1 MTARVLLIAVFATCL
16 PGLVGAQVL
25 ERPQR
30 TRTPREETR
39 EETRDWHRV
48 TLTANTLG
56 SYDDNLTADQS
67 AFNDDV
73 TSLSGYTGYADTTL
87 RFDQGKGSR
96 LFDVSGR
103 AYVNAFRNVGVTPK
117 YGADALAHFTAG
129 TRNRIELFQGVRN
142 EPYYT
147 IGGFTGLRQSADFA
161 GSPDDNPLNSSSS
174 RRSWALAS
182 RADFTSQWSPRNQ
195 LGLSY
200 LYDSRDYREQLGDSR
215 AGSASMF
222 YKRNLGRLSSLK
234 LNYGY
239 ADSQLLDQTGW
250 IPLQTHA
257 ADAGLD
263 LERRFSRSRRMLVSF
278 GGGAIRAFTRE
289 RLTFQDVNVWVP
301 AAYGNMRVDWA
312 RTWGMSADY
321 RRSVSS
327 VQGISAEAF
336 ATDAAL
342 IRVGG
347 LLARRV
353 ELTLSTGYAAGR
365 VPTGVSGSYE
375 TYTSTAQM
383 RLELTNNWSAV
394 VGYDHYQYDLRGI
407 NPILRELPT
416 NVQRN
421 AVRIG
426 LTMDLPLAAPR
437 EPRATGK

>member
-1 MTARVLLIAVFATCL
+1 MTARVVLAVVFAACV
-16 PGLVGAQVL
+16 PAVADAQVL

-30 TRTPREETR
+30 TREPR
-39 EETRDWHRV
+39 EETRDWHSV

-56 SYDDNLTADQS
+56 SYDDNLTANQS

-73 TSLSGYTGYADTTL
+73 TSLSGYTGYLDTTL

-103 AYVNAFRNVGVTPK
+103 GYVNAFRNVGVTPK
-117 YGADALAHFTAG
+117 YGTDALAHFSAG
-129 TRNRIELFQGVRN
+129 TRNRIELWQGVRN

-147 IGGFTGLRQSADFA
+147 IGGFSGLRQSADFV
-161 GSPDDNPLNSSSS
+161 GSPDENPLNSSSS

-182 RADFTSQWSPRNQ
+182 RADFTSQFTPRNQ

-200 LYDSRDYREQLGDSR
+200 VYDTRDYRDQIGDSR
-215 AGSASMF
+215 AGAGSMF
-222 YKRNLGRLSSLK
+222 YRRNLGRLSSLK
-234 LNYGY
+234 FTYGY

-250 IPLQTHA
+250 TPLQTHA
-257 ADAGLD
+257 ADGGLE
-263 LERRFSRSRRMLVSF
+263 LEHRFSRSRRMLVSF

-289 RLTFQDVNVWVP
+289 RFTREDVNVWVP
-301 AAYGNMRVDWA
+301 AAYGTLRVDWA

-321 RRSVSS
+321 RRSVSA

-342 IRVGG
+342 VRVGG
-347 LLARRV
+347 LLGRRV
-353 ELTLSTGYAAGR
+353 ELTFSTGYAAGS
-365 VPTGVSGSYE
+365 VPAGVSGSYE

-383 RLELTNNWSAV
+383 RLELMNNWSAV
-394 VGYDHYQYDLRGI
+394 LGYDHYQYDLRGI
-407 NPILRELPT
+407 DPILRQLPT

-421 AVRIG
+421 AVRVG
-426 LTMDLPLAAPR
+426 LTIDLPLAAPR
-437 EPRATGK
+437 EPRTAGK

>member
-1 MTARVLLIAVFATCL
+1 MTARVVLVVVLATGVPVL
-16 PGLVGAQVL
+16 AGAQVL

-30 TRTPREETR
+30 PEPRGETR

-56 SYDDNLTADQS
+56 SYDDNLTAGQS
-67 AFNDDV
+67 AFNDEL
-73 TSLSGYTGYADTTL
+73 TSLTGYTGYADTTL

-103 AYVNAFRNVGVTPK
+103 AYVNAFRNAGVTPK
-117 YGADALAHFTAG
+117 YGADALAHFVAG

-142 EPYYT
+142 DPYYT
-147 IGGFTGLRQSADFA
+147 IGGFSGLRQSADFA

-200 LYDSRDYREQLGDSR
+200 IYDSRDYRDQLGDSR
-215 AGSASMF
+215 AGAGSFF

-234 LNYGY
+234 LSYGY
-239 ADSQLLDQTGW
+239 ADSQLLEQTGW
-250 IPLQTHA
+250 VPLQTHSA
-257 ADAGLD
+257 EGGFD
-263 LERRFSRSRRMLVSF
+263 LEHRFSRSRRMLLSF

-289 RLTFQDVNVWVP
+289 RLTREDVNLWVP

-312 RTWGMSADY
+312 RTWGISADY

-327 VQGISAEAF
+327 VQGISADAF

-342 IRVGG
+342 VRMGG
-347 LLARRV
+347 LVGRRV
-353 ELTLSTGYAAGR
+353 ELTFSTGYVAGR
-365 VPTGVSGSYE
+365 TPTAGAGSYE
-375 TYTSTAQM
+375 NYTSTAQV
-383 RLELTNNWSAV
+383 RLELTNTWSAV
-394 VGYDHYQYDLRGI
+394 VGYDHYQYDLSGI
-407 NPILRELPT
+407 DPILRQLPT
-416 NVQRN
+416 DVQRN
-421 AVRIG
+421 AVRVG

-437 EPRATGK
+437 EPRTPGK

>member
-1 MTARVLLIAVFATCL
+1 MASRVLLVVVFATCVPAL
-16 PGLVGAQVL
+16 AGAQVL

-30 TRTPREETR
+30 TPPREEKR
-39 EETRDWHRV
+39 EEARDWHRV

-56 SYDDNLTADQS
+56 SYDDNLTAGQS

-96 LFDVSGR
+96 LFDASGR

-117 YGADALAHFTAG
+117 YGADALAHFAAG
-129 TRNRIELFQGVRN
+129 TSNHLELWQGVRSD
-142 EPYYT
+142 PYYT
-147 IGGFTGLRQSADFA
+147 LGGFSGLRQSADFA
-161 GSPDDNPLNSSSS
+161 ATPDDNPLNSSSS

-182 RADFTSQWSPRNQ
+182 RADFTSKWSARNQ

-200 LYDSRDYREQLGDSR
+200 LYDSRDYRDQFGDSR
-215 AGSASMF
+215 AGTGSVF
-222 YKRNLGRLSSLK
+222 YKRNLGRLSSMK
-234 LNYGY
+234 FTYGY

-257 ADAGLD
+257 AEGGLD
-263 LERRFSRSRRMLVSF
+263 LEHRFSPSRRMVLSF

-289 RLTFQDVNVWVP
+289 LLTRQDVNVWVP

-342 IRVGG
+342 VQVGG
-347 LLARRV
+347 LVGRRV
-353 ELTLSTGYAAGR
+353 DLTFSTGYVAGR

-375 TYTSTAQM
+375 NYTSTAQM
-383 RLELTNNWSAV
+383 RLELTNNWSAFL
-394 VGYDHYQYDLRGI
+394 GYDHYQYDLRGI
-407 NPILRELPT
+407 DPILRQLPT
-416 NVQRN
+416 NVRRN
-421 AVRIG
+421 AVRVG
-426 LTMDLPLAAPR
+426 LTMNLPLAAPR
-437 EPRATGK
+437 EPRAAGK